1 MAKQIVGIKFFSI
14 EETADMLQVSPQ
26 SIKLY
31 VKAGKIAGKRINAKW
46 HFSEESIQ
54 AYLRKPDN
62 QDKMVGGAEC

>member
-1 MAKQIVGIKFFSI
+1 MPVEIVGIKFFSI
-14 EETADMLQVSPQ
+14 EETAEMLRVTPQ

-62 QDKMVGGAEC
+62 QDKIDWGA

>member
-1 MAKQIVGIKFFSI
+1 MPVEIVGIKFYTI
-14 EETADMLQVSPQ
+14 QETADMLQVSPQ

-31 VKAGKIAGKRINAKW
+31 VKGGKLAGKRINAKW

-62 QDKMVGGAEC
+62 QDKMDWGVE